1 MMKIKRV
8 IFTILIASLVPLGLL
23 RSQAID
29 TQEIEGV
36 LQKGVL
42 NSKDLQIID
51 DFLAQAIQELIKTR
65 DFTSIAR
72 TRTVILSH
80 QSTQGQYAKQFSE
93 SAYKYISL
101 ALKQVE
107 ILPQERQFKVTLNL
121 LILVDGLKDPRLA
134 DLAIAKLKDDNKVIR
149 YWAVR
154 CVTNPGLISK
164 LNPAEGADGRL
175 LRRIVE
181 GLKEIIEADS
191 PPTDEIL
198 ALIAEFSA
206 DSNLPEGEDL
216 LGRVADV
223 RIKQY
228 ADWAVN
234 YELLDSAVLKALA
247 NKITSTGSNKLEM
260 ARRFAQ
266 LYSYAIERY
275 LKGQD
280 LSDSNKQYLASVLVE
295 TEDKCISKLLGSAQ
309 SNIKRAIEESNISLL
324 RQEYNKLFGN
334 QAKAGEL
341 TRKLGIDY
349 GTDANGRK
357 RMAPKPLPDPPK
369 SKQTPSGGSPL
380 GGQTEG

>member
-8 IFTILIASLVPLGLL
+8 IFTILIASLIPLGLL

-29 TQEIEGV
+29 TQEIEEV
-36 LQKGVL
+36 RQKGVL
-42 NSKDLQIID
+42 NSKDLQVID
-51 DFLAQAIQELIKTR
+51 NFLAEAIQEILKTR

-72 TRTVILSH
+72 TRALILSY

-101 ALKQVE
+101 ALKQAE
-107 ILPQERQFKVTLNL
+107 TLPKERRFKVTLNL
-121 LILVDGLKDPRLA
+121 LILIDGLKDPQLA
-134 DLAIAKLKDDNKVIR
+134 DLALAKLKDDNKVIR

-164 LNPAEGADGRL
+164 LNPAEGANLRL
-175 LRRIVE
+175 LQRIVE
-181 GLKEIIEADS
+181 GLEQLVDSS
-191 PPTDEIL
+191 PPPADETL
-198 ALIAEFSA
+198 ALITEFAAE
-206 DSNLPEGEDL
+206 SNIPEGEDL
-216 LGRVADV
+216 LGQIADV
-223 RIKQY
+223 RIKEY
-228 ADWAVN
+228 ADWTVK

-247 NKITSTGSNKLEM
+247 NRISSSTGSNKLEM

-280 LSDSNKQYLASVLVE
+280 LSDTNRQYLASVLVE
-295 TEDKCISKLLGSAQ
+295 TEDKCIGKLLGRPQ
-309 SNIKRAIEESNISLL
+309 SNIKRAIEENNISLL
-324 RQEYNKLFGN
+324 RQEYDRLFGN

-341 TRKLGIDY
+341 TTKLGIDY

-357 RMAPKPLPDPPK
+357 RIAPLPLPDPPK
-369 SKQTPSGGSPL
+369 PKQTPSEESVG
-380 GGQTEG
+380 